1 MLTLFQQTSIYSSGK
16 AFEIPKNFHSNTQM
30 PRQRAT
36 LPGPR
41 LSAPQHTKRKKIAI
55 IIPMILL
62 ITSSGE
68 HPPKASLIADLIN
81 SFILLLFYCYNV
93 IILSFK
99 DIAKFRQH
107 FVYKIFK
114 VRFPTRRIY
123 TVVSLNHVNTVVL
136 LANHYQYLF
145 IHSHNNCYCCYNV
158 IILLIN
164 QF

>member
-30 PRQRAT
+30 PRQSAT

-93 IILSFK
+93 IILSL
-99 DIAKFRQH
+99 
-107 FVYKIFK
+107 KILQNLDN
-114 VRFPTRRIY
+114 I
-123 TVVSLNHVNTVVL
+123 
-136 LANHYQYLF
+136 LF
-145 IHSHNNCYCCYNV
+145 TKYCYSV
-158 IILLIN
+158 IIY
-164 QF
+164 

>member
-1 MLTLFQQTSIYSSGK
+1 
-16 AFEIPKNFHSNTQM
+16 M
-30 PRQRAT
+30 PRQSAT
-36 LPGPR
+36 LPGPK
-41 LSAPQHTKRKKIAI
+41 LFAAQHTKRKKIAI

-62 ITSSGE
+62 IMSSGE
-68 HPPKASLIADLIN
+68 RPPKASLIADLIN
-81 SFILLLFYCYNV
+81 SFILLVFYCYNV

-123 TVVSLNHVNTVVL
+123 TVVSLNHVNAVVL
-136 LANHYQYLF
+136 LTNHYQYLF
-145 IHSHNNCYCCYNV
+145 TYHNSCYCCYNV
-158 IILLIN
+158 IILSIN